1 MRYINNVV
9 VSMIEFICMIGLLGW
24 KVCDVDC
31 WCLFL
36 YMYVYVVIFVKINIV
51 FYNCF
56 KI

>member
-9 VSMIEFICMIGLLGW
+9 VSMIEFIYMIGFLGW

-31 WCLFL
+31 VCLFL

>member
-9 VSMIEFICMIGLLGW
+9 VSMIEFIYMIGLLGW

-31 WCLFL
+31 GYLFL

-56 KI
+56 NI

>member
-9 VSMIEFICMIGLLGW
+9 VSMIEFIYMIGLLGW

-31 WCLFL
+31 VCLFL